1 MWNRLKMEP
10 TRAISHGVPKG
21 GILKRPWSIFD
32 LKIEVFGRVCISNYI
47 IFVTLAFLLSGCVT
61 IYNPATQKRETL
73 LIDTQSEV
81 ALGRDMD
88 RQIQKKMKILQD
100 PKRQN
105 RLDSISTKVSGF
117 SDRKDLT
124 YHFKIIDDKEFNAF
138 AIPGGFIYVNA
149 GLMDAT
155 TDDELACVLGH
166 EIGHVAA
173 RHSVKKLQANLGY
186 QIVMSIALGLSGQQT
201 MGQAMDIVFNL
212 ASLGYSRKDETLAD
226 KLAVKYARGAGF
238 DPHGMI
244 TFFRKL
250 EEEAK
255 KKGGNLRIEFLSSHP
270 NLQERIKNVEK
281 EISEDTPPLAGLNS
295 SFALLRTRWTI
306 LNKVKNLAQ

>member
-1 MWNRLKMEP
+1 MWNRLK
-10 TRAISHGVPKG
+10 
-21 GILKRPWSIFD
+21 
-32 LKIEVFGRVCISNYI
+32 ISNYI
-47 IFVTLAFLLSGCVT
+47 IFITLAFLLSGCAT
-61 IYNPATQKRETL
+61 LYNPATQKRETL
-73 LIDTQSEV
+73 LIDTPSEV
-81 ALGRDMD
+81 AMGSDMD

-105 RLDSISTKVSGF
+105 RLDSISTKVSSF

-149 GLMDAT
+149 GLLDAT

-186 QIVMSIALGLSGQQT
+186 QIVISIALGLSGQQT

-226 KLAVKYARGAGF
+226 KLAVKYARNAGF

-250 EEEAK
+250 EKEARN
-255 KKGGNLRIEFLSSHP
+255 KGGNLHIEFLSSHP

-281 EISEDTPPLAGLNS
+281 EITLTP
-295 SFALLRTRWTI
+295 
-306 LNKVKNLAQ
+306 